1 MSEFIE
7 NINLR
12 LLPFLCLQEM
22 DYVKKNTDKDVLE
35 TIYKR
40 WETLEFTKGM
50 EDGDN
55 EICAIAFEQMAVLML
70 RLKYGFY
77 DKILETII
85 FPVIRKVISDVGGEK
100 YSTKKCLDAICE
112 QPFSKLHDKIVLSE
126 RYTENLD
133 AEAELCSIM
142 ATALCMVML
151 GEIEPKDYYSAV
163 EKGVNGFINNLGNE

>member
-7 NINLR
+7 NNNLR

-40 WETLEFTKGM
+40 WETLQFTKGM
-50 EDGDN
+50 KDGDN
-55 EICAIAFEQMAVLML
+55 ENCAIAFEQMAGLML
-70 RLKYGFY
+70 RLKYEFY

-85 FPVIRKVISDVGGEK
+85 FPVIRKVITDVGGEK

-126 RYTENLD
+126 YCTENLD

-142 ATALCMVML
+142 ATELCKVML
-151 GEIEPKDYYSAV
+151 GEIEPKNYYSAV
-163 EKGVNGFINNLGNE
+163 EKGVNEFINNLKNK